1 MIKNE
6 RFPPEVPAC
15 QSPPAKELVRRTG
28 EAAGRDPPLE
38 EKIKMDKRSL
48 EIAHQ
53 LKRDIEKE
61 VNVFDMRIFGSRSR
75 DDFEAD
81 SDLDIFIELEENNPE
96 VRKLIGHLTWKIGFE
111 NELVIT
117 TIIFTRDE
125 LENGPM
131 KFSPIYKNIMRE
143 GVAV

>member
-1 MIKNE
+1 
-6 RFPPEVPAC
+6 
-15 QSPPAKELVRRTG
+15 
-28 EAAGRDPPLE
+28 
-38 EKIKMDKRSL
+38 MDKRSL

-53 LKRDIEKE
+53 LKKNIEKE
-61 VNVFDMRIFGSRSR
+61 LNVIDMRIFGSRAR
-75 DDFEAD
+75 DDFEKD
-81 SDLDIFIELEENNPE
+81 SDLDIYLELEENNPE

-131 KFSPIYKNIMRE
+131 KYSPIYRSIERD

>member
-1 MIKNE
+1 
-6 RFPPEVPAC
+6 
-15 QSPPAKELVRRTG
+15 
-28 EAAGRDPPLE
+28 
-38 EKIKMDKRSL
+38 MDKRSL

-53 LKRDIEKE
+53 LKKNIEKE
-61 VNVFDMRIFGSRSR
+61 IKVIDMRIFGSRAR
-75 DDFEAD
+75 DNFEKD
-81 SDLDIFIELEENNPE
+81 SDLDIYLELEENNPE
-96 VRKLIGHLTWKIGFE
+96 VRKLIDHLTWKIGFE

-131 KFSPIYKNIMRE
+131 KYSPIYRSIERD

>member
-1 MIKNE
+1 
-6 RFPPEVPAC
+6 
-15 QSPPAKELVRRTG
+15 
-28 EAAGRDPPLE
+28 
-38 EKIKMDKRSL
+38 MDKRSL

-61 VNVFDMRIFGSRSR
+61 VKVIDMRIFGSRAR
-75 DDFEAD
+75 GDFQED
-81 SDLDIFIELEENNPE
+81 SDLDIYIELENNSSE
-96 VRKLIGHLTWKIGFE
+96 IEDIIFYIVWKIGFE

-131 KFSPIYKNIMRE
+131 KFSPIYRNIMRE